1 MSKILMI
8 TVILIV
14 AFSFFMFLFVRS
26 GERIATKY
34 PESRFSKWWRLHII
48 DQDPQE
54 N

>member
-1 MSKILMI
+1 MSKILTISMI
-8 TVILIV
+8 III
-14 AFSFFMFLFVRS
+14 ASSASMFLFVRS

-34 PESRFSKWWRLHII
+34 PESGFAKWWRRHII